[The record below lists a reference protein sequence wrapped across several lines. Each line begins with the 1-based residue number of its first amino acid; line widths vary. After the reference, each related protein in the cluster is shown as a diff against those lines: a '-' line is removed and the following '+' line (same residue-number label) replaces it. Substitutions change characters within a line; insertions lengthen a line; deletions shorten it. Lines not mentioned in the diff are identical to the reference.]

1 MSAQVREPDQD
12 GPLQTCGPRLR
23 CISPRRASSWPSARA
38 WASRHGSPPRHV
50 HSGVWAGVA
59 PRPVRAEGRPHGDRS
74 SDCRVSL
81 RPARGRGGGEAP
93 CAVSAS
99 ISFQLIR
106 WALFSGP
113 VHSLILRC
121 RTWSSPHARSQLSP
135 RYFQPRSAC
144 TQEAGE
150 RRRTETFKE
159 PPEHKCGRQRLP

>member
-1 MSAQVREPDQD
+1 M
-12 GPLQTCGPRLR
+12 LR
-23 CISPRRASSWPSARA
+23 CVSRIRTGRSKPAVRVYG
-38 WASRHGSPPRHV
+38 ASRPGEPPPGPPPGHGLLTVGLLHGTCIRGSGQESPPGP
-50 HSGVWAGVA
+50 SEQKAA
-59 PRPVRAEGRPHGDRS
+59 PTAMRS

-81 RPARGRGGGEAP
+81 SPAWGRGEAP